1 MIPTATHFIS
11 LCDAMIENHTDQQA
25 ESERKAEENR
35 EDPYC
40 RDREYESNALYHWGE
55 RIKWSV
61 IWGDLDPG
69 YWSSSQLF
77 LGEAK

>member
-35 EDPYC
+35 EDPGEIE
-40 RDREYESNALYHWGE
+40 RLIRRQLNLEPIPRRLLNPSFAFRNAH
-55 RIKWSV
+55 
-61 IWGDLDPG
+61 
-69 YWSSSQLF
+69 
-77 LGEAK
+77 